1 MTNLYAD
8 AIFSENP
15 TALWALDDSLAVAS
29 LSAIPS
35 NIAINKASG
44 VAYSGYGVPA
54 LAYGSERNQ
63 GYYLGTS
70 ATTSTLKARASGVP
84 MVYGATNITSLDPN
98 THTIATNIQKNPSFE
113 ANVSGWT
120 VNNALSNVLST
131 DQSYSGTHSLKVTQ
145 STTSWNVRSELIS
158 ISSGTE
164 YTFSA
169 YVRSDQATADFRAT
183 IQWFDSGGIMT
194 AGSNSGTNVTSST
207 TAWTRISVTATAP
220 GTPTAYYARIVI
232 EKLSSGT
239 TDNNHY
245 VDAVL
250 LERASSPGTYFDGSS
265 NDTSNI
271 DYMWSGTENYSQSL
285 AKISDP
291 SLIIPG
297 LGFLNEDGKNKRL
310 TLEVWLRAN
319 PTAHIPRRIIGPITG
334 DNGLYVNGQ
343 FLTLKIGDNIGSHY
357 VGEWGRPM
365 LVHIYYTGSSAGVI
379 LNGESVISI
388 NYDYL
393 DLEFPTKLNSSS
405 EDQDWIGFYGYSD
418 VSLLQLDCIS
428 IYPYQ
433 ISVDKAKLHF
443 VKGQSVES
451 PEIKNTSYFDV
462 PMIVDYQMSKYANNY
477 IYPGNGRWKNGI
489 VNNVSTDN
497 NVLSNPDYKL
507 PQLVL
512 EDSYQTLTAWN
523 SLQRELDGQ
532 SDTATLLDGE
542 VMDNDVFFRIAP
554 DNVDNTSVDYNY
566 AGYLY
571 FDKFSLLQDPTKAV
585 YGVFSV
591 ASLPAYDELLFRIT
605 NSSNEY
611 FEAVVNDNDIIYRFV
626 STTGNVTVT
635 TSNVVAINTKFVAG
649 INIDAL
655 LTQQNNQELSRFFNN
670 SADLKVFLGGPGNF
684 NGGSTISN
692 SIPKLFGGNIY
703 KFGFMNQNNLN
714 KLLAEFTNG
723 IADNDNVA
731 TTFNTHFA
739 SYTLI
744 GVNTLNSFSLDIA
757 VNGSWKD
764 YVSLSQLDKQT
775 VRDAGGNVASSL
787 DFIQFNID
795 VPELANVTNSSI
807 RTYVEF
813 SEIAA
818 SVVSSNQITKTTQA
832 LSSNYTITPT
842 DEVTPTDSWV
852 NTKYEIVNNTIIYL
866 PTTGFSS
873 YSDLGLVTHIEFFIP
888 GIIRNPT
895 KIKMLHIASQALNY
909 SAMKTPVGTRYGKD
923 IYSFGADR
931 SYSAKNPYTI
941 YKNTTP
947 YLYLTNYSGIKLVG
961 STFNGTRGI
970 EIPINEFAKPYYTV
984 SVIEAS
990 VLYEKPFTAD
1000 IELFRIK
1007 HNTDTFIIYADW
1019 TTPTSITAELKA
1031 KKLSD
1036 NSDLGAAVKFFVNG
1050 VEDATIRYGEWNMIG
1065 IVFTDLLR
1073 FGGRSDNRIDI
1084 TGPFVINNV
1093 SDYQID
1099 EAAENN
1105 NFTFYTWSETAAKT
1119 WTQVAA
1125 ASATWNDTLISDT
1138 AGPAPQLDAAAIYS
1152 SYFGNS
1158 RISANEDSYTF
1169 GMDQQ
1174 DYAAYVG
1181 IRSSLIRTSPL

>member
-15 TALWALDDSLAVAS
+15 TALWALDDDLAVAA

-35 NIAINKASG
+35 NIALA
-44 VAYSGYGVPA
+44 GYGTPA

-63 GYYLGTS
+63 GYYIGTS

-84 MVYGATNITSLDPN
+84 MVYGATNITSLD
-98 THTIATNIQKNPSFE
+98 
-113 ANVSGWT
+113 AN
-120 VNNALSNVLST
+120 ST
-131 DQSYSGTHSLKVTQ
+131 S
-145 STTSWNVRSELIS
+145 
-158 ISSGTE
+158 
-164 YTFSA
+164 
-169 YVRSDQATADFRAT
+169 
-183 IQWFDSGGIMT
+183 
-194 AGSNSGTNVTSST
+194 
-207 TAWTRISVTATAP
+207 
-220 GTPTAYYARIVI
+220 
-232 EKLSSGT
+232 
-239 TDNNHY
+239 
-245 VDAVL
+245 
-250 LERASSPGTYFDGSS
+250 
-265 NDTSNI
+265 
-271 DYMWSGTENYSQSL
+271 
-285 AKISDP
+285 P

-310 TLEVWLRAN
+310 TLEVWLRAY
-319 PTAHIPRRIIGPITG
+319 PTAHIPRRVIGPITG

-365 LVHIYYTGSSAGVI
+365 LIHIYYTGSSAGVI

-388 NYDYL
+388 NYEYQDI
-393 DLEFPTKLNSSS
+393 EFPTKLDDSSD
-405 EDQDWIGFYGYSD
+405 DQDWIGFYGYSD
-418 VSLLQLDCIS
+418 VSLLQVDCIS
-428 IYPYQ
+428 LYPYQ

-462 PMIVDYQMSKYANNY
+462 PMIIDYQMSKYANNY

-489 VNNVSTDN
+489 INNVSTDN
-497 NVLSNPDYKL
+497 NVLSTPDYKL
-507 PQLVL
+507 PELVL
-512 EDSYQTLTAWN
+512 EDEYQTLTTWN
-523 SLQRELDGQ
+523 SLQRNLTGQ
-532 SDTATLLDGE
+532 SDTTTLSDGE

-554 DNVDNTSVDYNY
+554 DNIDNTDKAYNY
-566 AGYLY
+566 GGYLY
-571 FDKFSLLQDPTKAV
+571 FDKFNFLQDPTKAI

-591 ASLPAYDELLFRIT
+591 SSVTATIDTPPYYDELLFRIT

-611 FEAVVNDNDIIYRFV
+611 FEAVINTNDIIYRFV
-626 STTGNVTVT
+626 SPTGNVTVT
-635 TSNVVAINTKFVAG
+635 AADVVTANTKFVAG
-649 INIDAL
+649 INIDAFIA
-655 LTQQNNQELSRFFNN
+655 QQNNQQISRFFNN

-684 NGGSTISN
+684 NTIDN
-692 SIPKLFGGNIY
+692 ATPKLFRGNIY
-703 KFGFMNQNNLN
+703 KFGFMNQNNLS

-731 TTFNTHFA
+731 ATFNTHFA

-757 VNGSWKD
+757 VNASWKD
-764 YVSLSQLDKQT
+764 YISLSQLDKQT
-775 VRDAGGNVASSL
+775 VRDAGGNVASYL

-795 VPELANVTNSSI
+795 VPELANITNSSI

-813 SEIAA
+813 SEIAT
-818 SVVSSNQITKTTQA
+818 SVVSSNQITKTTA
-832 LSSNYTITPT
+832 AVESDYTIEP
-842 DEVTPTDSWV
+842 DSEWV
-852 NTKYEIVNNTIIYL
+852 NKKYELVNNTIIYL
-866 PTTGFSS
+866 PTGGFNE

-888 GIIRNPT
+888 GIIRNPA

-909 SAMKTPVGTRYGKD
+909 SAMKTPIGTRYGKD
-923 IYSFGADR
+923 IYSFGTTSSVRD
-931 SYSAKNPYTI
+931 YSKKNPYTI

-961 STFNGTRGI
+961 STFDGTRGI
-970 EIPINEFAKPYYTV
+970 EIPINQSAKPYYTV
-984 SVIEAS
+984 SVLQAS
-990 VLYEKPFTAD
+990 VLYEKPFTVD
-1000 IELFRIK
+1000 VELFRIK

-1031 KKLSD
+1031 KKLD
-1036 NSDLGAAVKFFVNG
+1036 NTDLGAAVKFFVNG

-1065 IVFTDLLR
+1065 ILFTDLLR
-1073 FGGRSDNRIDI
+1073 FGGSASNRIDI
-1084 TGPFVINNV
+1084 TGPFIVNNI

-1105 NFTFYTWSETAAKT
+1105 NFTFYTWSQTAVKT

-1125 ASATWNDTLISDT
+1125 ASATWNNTLISDT
-1138 AGPAPQLDAAAIYS
+1138 AGPAPQLNAAAIYS

-1158 RISANEDSYTF
+1158 RVSANNDAYTF
-1169 GMDQQ
+1169 GIDQQ